1 MAALV
6 RLMEGP
12 FGGYAKGIHP
22 FGIPAL
28 EENRGIAIPVI
39 NARRNGAG
47 AAVRPYDLNALFHI
61 GIEVL

>member
-1 MAALV
+1 ML
-6 RLMEGP
+6 G
-12 FGGYAKGIHP
+12 
-22 FGIPAL
+22 
-28 EENRGIAIPVI
+28 ENKGIAIPVI